1 MAGRSSKAPAT
12 PLREIPSWRT
22 RTPIEERR
30 SFIDPSPYKIQKTT
44 HTPLR
49 TSFTTTTAAATPSR
63 SSAYREYSTT
73 PLSHRHHNY
82 NNSNSISKDKIV
94 PLASS
99 STPLSTRTTEKT
111 TPLVRTP
118 YKTTSN
124 ISNNDDSEKE
134 VECKMGF
141 EWVSSVDLTATFC
154 V

>member
-1 MAGRSSKAPAT
+1 LAGRSSKAPAT

-22 RTPIEERR
+22 RTPIEEQR

-44 HTPLR
+44 HTPLK
-49 TSFTTTTAAATPSR
+49 TSFTTATAAATPSR

-82 NNSNSISKDKIV
+82 SHNNSNSIIKDKIV

-99 STPLSTRTTEKT
+99 STPLSTRATEKT

-118 YKTTSN
+118 YKTSN
-124 ISNNDDSEKE
+124 ISNNDDLEKE
-134 VECKMGF
+134 VECKIGF
-141 EWVSSVDLTATFC
+141 EWVSSVDLTA
-154 V
+154 